1 MKKSV
6 IAALLVL
13 GILIGLTGCGTYEV
27 RFDPNGGTKTSGELL
42 QEVKKGEDAVPPVVE
57 RDGYVFADWDH
68 DPTNVQSDMVIA
80 ANWAK
85 AYAITFDPDGGNV
98 VSGDAVQYLTEGAA
112 PKAPTVTKDGM
123 SFVNWSPEVTSVSGD
138 ATYTAQWMRSQI
150 DPEELYENV
159 KDSVVEVTLY
169 DKDGNQYA
177 LGSGFF
183 TDDDGTVLTN
193 YHVMEGAYAA
203 KVTLAGGKTYD
214 VNAVL
219 DYNPD
224 LDLALLE
231 TDVRDSEPI
240 PFSSDA
246 PKTGESI
253 YAIGSSRGHSGTF
266 TDGIVSTASS
276 RFDGVDVDYIQH
288 SAPIS
293 SGNSGGPLVNRYG
306 DALGVNTMSL
316 KDAQNM
322 NYAVNI
328 NEFSNL
334 NPNNRMPMLE
344 FYRQT
349 NADYLWGERVKEF
362 IKPAEQRFEQ
372 ESNDSW
378 IQSNKLTLGEW
389 TAGAIS
395 DEEDVDCFFVVVDS
409 PRRVTLELVPNH
421 TNEASELVALTA
433 RYVGDNEIDEDTVD
447 IFRDSKDY
455 SYTIEK
461 VCVIDVPQAGIYCI
475 GVTHDDDYE
484 ITEPYVYLIRAS

>member
-6 IAALLVL
+6 IAALIILVS
-13 GILIGLTGCGTYEV
+13 LTGCGTYEV
-27 RFDPNGGTKTSGELL
+27 RFEPNGGTKISGELL
-42 QEVKKGEDAVPPVVE
+42 QEVKKGQDAVPPVVE

-68 DPTNVQSDMVIA
+68 DPTNVQADMVIA

-85 AYAITFDPDGGNV
+85 AYAITFDPDGGTV
-98 VSGDAVQYLTEGAA
+98 VSGDAAQYLTEGAA
-112 PKAPTVTKDGM
+112 PKAPVVTKDGM
-123 SFVNWSPEVTSVSGD
+123 SFVNWSPELTAVSGD
-138 ATYTAQWMRSQI
+138 AVYTAQWKRLEI
-150 DPEELYENV
+150 NPEELYENV
-159 KDSVVEVTLY
+159 KDSVLEVTLY
-169 DKDGNQYA
+169 DKDGKQYA

-183 TDDDGTVLTN
+183 LDGDGTVVTN

-203 KVTLAGGKTYD
+203 KVTIDGGRTYD
-214 VNAVL
+214 VRAVL
-219 DYNPD
+219 DYD
-224 LDLALLE
+224 AELDLALLE
-231 TDVRDSEPI
+231 TDAPDSSPL
-240 PFSSDA
+240 PLSSDA
-246 PKTGESI
+246 PRTGESV
-253 YAIGSSRGHSGTF
+253 YAIGSSRGQAGTF
-266 TDGIVSTASS
+266 TEGIVSTASR
-276 RFDGVDVDYIQH
+276 RFDDVDVDYIQH

-306 DALGVNTMSL
+306 DALGVNSMSL

-322 NYAVNI
+322 NYAINI
-328 NEFSNL
+328 REL
-334 NPNNRMPMLE
+334 NRLNVNNRITMLE
-344 FYRQT
+344 FYQRT
-349 NADYLWGERVKEF
+349 NADYLWGERVKAF
-362 IKPAEQRFEQ
+362 IQPATRAEQ

-378 IQSNKLTLGEW
+378 MKSDELTLGEW

-395 DEEDVDCFFVVVDS
+395 DDSDADCYYFVVDS

-421 TNEASELVALTA
+421 TNEASELIALVA

-461 VCVIDVPQAGIYCI
+461 VCVMDVPQAGIYCI